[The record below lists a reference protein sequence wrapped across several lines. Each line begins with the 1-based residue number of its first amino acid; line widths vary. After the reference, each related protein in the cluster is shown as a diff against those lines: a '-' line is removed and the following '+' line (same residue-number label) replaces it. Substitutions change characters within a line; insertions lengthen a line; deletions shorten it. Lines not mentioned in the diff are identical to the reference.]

1 MRDGFRCPGGRGAAV
16 TAAAAGGGARTKPQ
30 GARQAGWPGAARA
43 PVRLANGLNVLS
55 RLDPHRQPC
64 GERADGRPQ
73 LHPVRGPELAELTR
87 PLTAPAWVIRL
98 GGERSPPGTRF
109 ARPRFGRALGR
120 SFGFRQRCLIRRA
133 GRVTIM
139 GVLDGRVA
147 VIAGGTSGIGART
160 AELFASEGA
169 RVVIA
174 GRRAAQGK
182 AQAAKLGPKTEFV
195 RADVSAE
202 ADMAALVTGAAE
214 RHGRLDCL
222 VNCAGEGGS
231 PGGIAALDLGRLQR
245 TLTIHLGGVA
255 AGMKYAAPV
264 MIAQRS
270 GSIVNVASI
279 GGHIAGWT
287 FLDYSAA
294 KAAIIQLT
302 RCVAAELGQHGV
314 RVNSISPGPIL
325 TGIFGKGAG
334 LEPVQADQDAARLEP
349 VFTARLEA
357 YQPIRRA
364 GVPADVA
371 AAVLWLASDASSFVT
386 GQDLA
391 IDGGILAG
399 RPPAAS
405 AADFTAIAQAL
416 LPAASPP

>member
-1 MRDGFRCPGGRGAAV
+1 
-16 TAAAAGGGARTKPQ
+16 
-30 GARQAGWPGAARA
+30 
-43 PVRLANGLNVLS
+43 
-55 RLDPHRQPC
+55 
-64 GERADGRPQ
+64 
-73 LHPVRGPELAELTR
+73 
-87 PLTAPAWVIRL
+87 
-98 GGERSPPGTRF
+98 
-109 ARPRFGRALGR
+109 
-120 SFGFRQRCLIRRA
+120 
-133 GRVTIM
+133 M

-245 TLTIHLGGVA
+245 TLAIHLGGVA
-255 AGMKYAAPV
+255 AGMKHAAPV
-264 MIAQRS
+264 MTTQRS

-302 RCVAAELGQHGV
+302 RCVAAELGEHGV
-314 RVNSISPGPIL
+314 RVNSVSPGPIL

-371 AAVLWLASDASSFVT
+371 AAVLWLASDASSFIT

>member
-1 MRDGFRCPGGRGAAV
+1 MIVGV
-16 TAAAAGGGARTKPQ
+16 
-30 GARQAGWPGAARA
+30 
-43 PVRLANGLNVLS
+43 
-55 RLDPHRQPC
+55 
-64 GERADGRPQ
+64 
-73 LHPVRGPELAELTR
+73 
-87 PLTAPAWVIRL
+87 L
-98 GGERSPPGTRF
+98 GGK
-109 ARPRFGRALGR
+109 
-120 SFGFRQRCLIRRA
+120 
-133 GRVTIM
+133 
-139 GVLDGRVA
+139 VA
-147 VIAGGTSGIGART
+147 VITGGTSGIGART
-160 AELFASEGA
+160 AELFSCEGA

-174 GRRAAQGK
+174 GRRVAGGGG
-182 AQAAKLGPKTEFV
+182 QAAELGPQGGVV
-195 RADVSAE
+195 RAGGASQAGI
-202 ADMAALVTGAAE
+202 AAMVPGTPG

-222 VNCAGEGGS
+222 VNCAGEGGT
-231 PGGIAALDLGRLQR
+231 PGGIATLDLDRLQR
-245 TLTIHLGGVA
+245 TLAIHLRGTA

-264 MIAQRS
+264 MAAQRS

-302 RCVAAELGQHGV
+302 RCVAAELGQYGV

-334 LEPVQADQDAARLEP
+334 LDPARADQDAARLEP
-349 VFTARLEA
+349 VFRARLAA
-357 YQPIRRA
+357 YQPIGRA
-364 GVPADVA
+364 GAPADVA
-371 AAVLWLASDASSFVT
+371 AAVLWLASDAASFVT

-416 LPAASPP
+416 QPDASSP

>member
-1 MRDGFRCPGGRGAAV
+1 M
-16 TAAAAGGGARTKPQ
+16 
-30 GARQAGWPGAARA
+30 
-43 PVRLANGLNVLS
+43 
-55 RLDPHRQPC
+55 
-64 GERADGRPQ
+64 
-73 LHPVRGPELAELTR
+73 
-87 PLTAPAWVIRL
+87 
-98 GGERSPPGTRF
+98 
-109 ARPRFGRALGR
+109 
-120 SFGFRQRCLIRRA
+120 
-133 GRVTIM
+133 M
-139 GVLDGRVA
+139 GVLDGKVA
-147 VIAGGTSGIGART
+147 VITGGTSGIGART
-160 AELFASEGA
+160 AELFACAGA

-174 GRRAAQGK
+174 GRRAAEGQ
-182 AQAAKLGPKTEFV
+182 AQAAKLGPGAEFV

-202 ADMAALVTGAAE
+202 ADVAALVTGAAE

-231 PGGIAALDLGRLQR
+231 PGGIATLDLDRLQR
-245 TLTIHLGGVA
+245 TLAIHLGGVA

-264 MIAQRS
+264 MAAQRS

-302 RCVAAELGQHGV
+302 RCAAAELGAHGV
-314 RVNSISPGPIL
+314 RVNSVSPGPIL

-334 LEPVQADQDAARLEP
+334 LDPAQADQDAARLEP

-371 AAVLWLASDASSFVT
+371 AAVLWLASDASSFIT

-399 RPPAAS
+399 RPPRRRGRRLHRHRPGPAPS
-405 AADFTAIAQAL
+405 RQPTMTAHRPAPGDPRSPAGLPSERPPRRIPPAVRRQAPCPHRPGPCHL
-416 LPAASPP
+416 DHPR